1 MILALL
7 YLDYYK
13 LIVNVY
19 GLITL
24 ILKTAKRNYLNTIFA
39 SIGNFTTSQYN
50 EEVWFSKRHLFLC
63 FILLTN

>member
-19 GLITL
+19 GPITL

-39 SIGNFTTSQYN
+39 SIGNFTTS
-50 EEVWFSKRHLFLC
+50 
-63 FILLTN
+63 